1 MALMVPPGIT
11 SMGMV
16 AVYWVDA
23 IAVPSA
29 PTLAEITSATAAL
42 DIGCYIHGEWA
53 VVDAE
58 EEVIE
63 DRRFCSKTVYGDF
76 AEVKVTFDD
85 LRYVI
90 DPQHPA
96 SITSKAAAILTEGK
110 MGFIVLR
117 WGKDNEIALAAGDVV
132 DVYPAKLG
140 RPVKQRGD
148 GKSNLMAKQRLI
160 PIGEPAEDVTVAA

>member
-16 AVYWVDA
+16 SVLWVDA
-23 IAVPSA
+23 LASPGA
-29 PTLAEITSATAAL
+29 PTLAELTSATAAL
-42 DIGCYIHGEWA
+42 DIGCYIHGEWT

-58 EEVIE
+58 EEIIE

-76 AEVKVTFDD
+76 GEVKVTFDD

-90 DPQHPA
+90 DPQHPD
-96 SITSKAAAILTEGK
+96 SITSKASALLTEGK
-110 MGFIVLR
+110 QGFLVLR
-117 WGKDNEIALAAGDVV
+117 WGKDNESPLASGDIV
-132 DVYPAKLG
+132 DVYPAKIG

-148 GKSNLMAKQRLI
+148 GKSNLVAKQRLI
-160 PIGEPAEDVTVAA
+160 PTGEPSIDVTVAA

>member
-1 MALMVPPGIT
+1 MALMIPPGIT

-16 AVYWVDA
+16 SVYWVDA
-23 IAVPSA
+23 IADPSVPKL
-29 PTLAEITSATAAL
+29 TEVTSPTAAL
-42 DIGCYIHGEWA
+42 DIGCYITEWT

-90 DPQHPA
+90 DPQHPD
-96 SITSKAAAILTEGK
+96 SITSKARAMLTEGK
-110 MGFIVLR
+110 TGFLVLR
-117 WGKDNEIALAAGDVV
+117 WGKDNEEPLAVADIV

-148 GKSNLMAKQRLI
+148 GKSNLMAKQRVI
-160 PIGEPAEDVTVAA
+160 PIGEPAEDVPLAA